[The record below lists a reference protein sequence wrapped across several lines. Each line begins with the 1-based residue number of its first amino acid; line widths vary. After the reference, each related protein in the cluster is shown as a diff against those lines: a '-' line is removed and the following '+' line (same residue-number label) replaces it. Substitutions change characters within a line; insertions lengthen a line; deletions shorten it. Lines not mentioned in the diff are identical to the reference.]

1 MGATLAG
8 RFGLLSAPAASVEE
22 FAPAPSF
29 SASASTANPAVVDAR
44 QLNRPPSPMLSPR
57 QRRRSFPQ
65 PHRNP
70 TTAAA
75 APSSQPGDT
84 NGDFWS
90 SSTPTPQAPAEAPPP
105 PVYTPPPPPLPT
117 QQPPQP
123 VSYAPPPVSFTPPP
137 PPPAEVAPPAP
148 ATISEDLRNL
158 AAYLLW
164 EEAGSPAGGRYGPAA
179 LEILQAAFATGL
191 TNQEIERRL
200 TDTKM
205 GGTIVDRL
213 GVTAPL
219 LSQQP
224 AATTTTPGFS
234 PSPPPASATSPQ
246 GLPPRPTTPT
256 SLRMR
261 RRQNVPQPHN
271 L

>member
-1 MGATLAG
+1 VDGCLSLPLVLSLSLYSLVSVRGVLTTCGAAG
-8 RFGLLSAPAASVEE
+8 RV
-22 FAPAPSF
+22 
-29 SASASTANPAVVDAR
+29 TND
-44 QLNRPPSPMLSPR
+44 
-57 QRRRSFPQ
+57 PQ
-65 PHRNP
+65 
-70 TTAAA
+70 
-75 APSSQPGDT
+75 
-84 NGDFWS
+84 
-90 SSTPTPQAPAEAPPP
+90 
-105 PVYTPPPPPLPT
+105 
-117 QQPPQP
+117 
-123 VSYAPPPVSFTPPP
+123 
-137 PPPAEVAPPAP
+137 
-148 ATISEDLRNL
+148 
-158 AAYLLW
+158 
-164 EEAGSPAGGRYGPAA
+164 
-179 LEILQAAFATGL
+179 EILQAAFATGL